1 MSFYDSIL
9 LTRSSTP
16 ANTWKDNLQA
26 SINYSFENS
35 SSFNT
40 IEEETTFGT
49 QSYSGINVRVVHI
62 VNSSTGAKVGDDWK
76 EIIFQNMEHPK
87 GMGFRY
93 SFDENIWLTV
103 NADLYKYVTASTVIR
118 RCNNTWKYVDTNGEI
133 IEEPCVID
141 YVFTSTNF
149 DYDEA
154 VITPK
159 GDLFVALQANSA
171 SKKIKIN
178 DRVVFDGQAFKVTA
192 INTFGRLKTF
202 DSSSTAILY
211 FDITKDAVANDDDL
225 INNIANTTRY
235 SSVVEIVGSDIVTI
249 SPTDL
254 SLLKGTSQTYSVYRY
269 INNVQQP
276 DSFVFSATGEVGTY
290 ECTTVNGNSFTVSN
304 LNKSIT
310 PVVVTCVSGLIT
322 EQFSIQLKGAW

>member
-1 MSFYDSIL
+1 MSLYESIL
-9 LTRSSTP
+9 LTRSSSP
-16 ANTWKDNLQA
+16 SNTWKDNLQA
-26 SINYSFENS
+26 SINYSFDNS

-40 IEEETTFGT
+40 IEEEATFGT
-49 QSYSGINVRVVHI
+49 QLYDSIDVRIVHI

-76 EIIFQNMEHPK
+76 ELIFKNMEHPK
-87 GMGFRY
+87 GMGHRY

-103 NADLYKYVTASTVIR
+103 NADLYKYVTASTVVR
-118 RCNNTWKYVDTNGEI
+118 RCNNTWKYVDVDGKI
-133 IEEPCVID
+133 VEEPCVID

-235 SSVVEIVGSDIVTI
+235 SSVVVVGGSDVVTI
-249 SPTDL
+249 TPTDL
-254 SLLKGTSQTYSVYRY
+254 SILKGNSQTYSVYRY
-269 INNVQQP
+269 LNNVQQS
-276 DSFVFSATGEVGTY
+276 DTFVFSANGEVGTY
-290 ECTTVNGNSFTVSN
+290 SFVTVNGNSFTITN
-304 LNKSIT
+304 LNKSVT
-310 PVVVTCVSGLIT
+310 PLVVTCVSGLIT
-322 EQFSIQLKGAW
+322 ETFSIQLKGAW